1 MTLGLLALLSTLFWG
16 LQSHSSSPPSTFD
29 DIVALPPPPPSPSA
43 FDAIVALDGSGNF
56 MSITEALQAAPNNSE
71 RRYNIQIKEGIYN
84 EYVFVHEHKTNIT
97 FIGEGMDR
105 TIITGCKSNGTG
117 FKTNET
123 ATVGQ

>member
-16 LQSHSSSPPSTFD
+16 LESQS
-29 DIVALPPPPPSPSA
+29 PPPPPPPPLPLLPPPFSPWA
-43 FDAIVALDGSGNF
+43 FDAVVALDGSGNF

-71 RRYNIQIKEGIYN
+71 GRYNIQIKQGIYN
-84 EYVFVHEHKTNIT
+84 EYVFVHKHKTNIT
-97 FIGEGMDR
+97 FIGEGIDR